1 MNDFTGWAKG
11 LTITADG
18 DAVIPHAGAAT
29 LRLTADRTGL
39 TAALSQALHREDF
52 TPDHDR
58 GRIITDTAVM
68 MANGGNTIRGIDVPP
83 TRPAR
88 RGRLPSHPV
97 PGTGR
102 DRPGGLAKSNVLR
115 YFESREAVLFELLE
129 RAMTRWLAQLPDEL
143 AAGVDP
149 RGSARERGDQVAA
162 VLSASLARQTMLC
175 DLINAQTNVLEH
187 NVSVEV
193 VVQHKRSAIAGIAT
207 ASDLVRRHVPELGD
221 GARPVSMTT
230 LILAGALSS
239 YCRPSASPLAAYEAD
254 PTVLELRLDLRTALE
269 SAVATLLAGT
279 LARS

>member
-1 MNDFTGWAKG
+1 MVCKLWAMTF
-11 LTITADG
+11 LRARSTEQREIRRQTI
-18 DAVIPHAGAAT
+18 
-29 LRLTADRTGL
+29 L
-39 TAALSQALHREDF
+39 
-52 TPDHDR
+52 
-58 GRIITDTAVM
+58 DTAVAM
-68 MANGGNTIRGIDVPP
+68 LDEMSVAEITLNELS
-83 TRPAR
+83 R
-88 RGRLPSHPV
+88 RV
-97 PGTGR
+97 
-102 DRPGGLAKSNVLR
+102 GLAKSNVLR

-129 RAMTRWLAQLPDEL
+129 RAMARWLAQLPDEL

-239 YCRPSASPLAAYEAD
+239 YCRPSASVLAAYEAD

-269 SAVATLLAGT
+269 SAVATLIAGT